1 MGLKLNYKALS
12 NKYRRNNMV
21 KSLNKAK
28 AQRHSNKMLTI
39 NINNRVNK
47 TNRVKQVQKQK
58 LQKSVQLV
66 KQQFKK
72 YLNNY

>member
-1 MGLKLNYKALS
+1 
-12 NKYRRNNMV
+12 MV

-28 AQRHSNKMLTI
+28 AQRPSNKMLTI

-72 YLNNY
+72 YLNNYE